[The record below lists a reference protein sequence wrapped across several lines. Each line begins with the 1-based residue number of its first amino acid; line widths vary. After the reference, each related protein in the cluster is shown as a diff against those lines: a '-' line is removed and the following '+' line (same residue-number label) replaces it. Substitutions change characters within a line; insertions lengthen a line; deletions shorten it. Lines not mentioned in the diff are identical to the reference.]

1 MINIFLTIFGIIYGI
16 LTVMMIVSPE
26 TMAKLR
32 YPFESEGKKVS
43 KVYKI
48 FVRIWGIICLLI
60 GIIILLEIFMN

>member
-1 MINIFLTIFGIIYGI
+1 MINVFLIIFGIIYGI
-16 LTVMMIVSPE
+16 LTIMMIFSPE

-43 KVYKI
+43 KVYKVFI
-48 FVRIWGIICLLI
+48 RIWGIICLLI